1 MTSKKPKGA
10 VKFHQDWEVKYAV
23 QVCTRDPVSKDVCS
37 VVCLMCTNFGRE
49 DDAEAAERKRKRTSN
64 DKYYTAPWRTDNF
77 VSHLRKQ
84 HAVMWEEY
92 RKLAPAEKVHFFA
105 VTESPERVN
114 LRSFVQ
120 PEASLK
126 AQIIAKQK
134 CSFVI
139 DGDIV
144 SKLIL
149 ELLLTPTIEGRQ
161 DVLDEGSASASS
173 NSAILPEEESDGGS
187 DNEFTN
193 TELYATLEKKRIL
206 KMFVYTAEDDV
217 YTVKVKSVLKLN
229 MVASFVEI
237 GVSFRQAR
245 RIYQAVKEQTGMG
258 HLGSVSDGEVA
269 QLCRI
274 VCAINL
280 QYLKELFKKV
290 WAFSIGLDAGNNA
303 GSSYLD
309 IRMRCLFK
317 GDIQNLHLLAIPMR
331 ERHTGEYQAN
341 LVVSLLDVLAPN
353 WRHQLIGIATDGMNT
368 LVCEQKSQL
377 SRLVYDLQART
388 NVNGPMTAEDH
399 ARLFPPTVEEQA
411 LVSEFFF
418 YNSYYVTR
426 IKTAEAIE
434 EAGMMV
440 QTELDK
446 LKEDGGIATGSPY
459 HGVLKAVSTFA
470 LTIVEGVTKIV
481 AEQGVVED
489 DDAARRVVDE
499 IPPLFYPLICVLWHH
514 VHSRQY
520 CKTKGIAFL
529 KRFQRKTLK
538 ISMPNSDV

>member
-92 RKLAPAEKVHFFA
+92 RKLAHAEKIHFFA

-237 GVSFRQAR
+237 LGVSFRQAR
-245 RIYQAVKEQTGMG
+245 RIYQAVKEQT
-258 HLGSVSDGEVA
+258 D
-269 QLCRI
+269 
-274 VCAINL
+274 
-280 QYLKELFKKV
+280 
-290 WAFSIGLDAGNNA
+290 
-303 GSSYLD
+303 
-309 IRMRCLFK
+309 
-317 GDIQNLHLLAIPMR
+317 
-331 ERHTGEYQAN
+331 
-341 LVVSLLDVLAPN
+341 
-353 WRHQLIGIATDGMNT
+353 
-368 LVCEQKSQL
+368 
-377 SRLVYDLQART
+377 
-388 NVNGPMTAEDH
+388 
-399 ARLFPPTVEEQA
+399 
-411 LVSEFFF
+411 
-418 YNSYYVTR
+418 
-426 IKTAEAIE
+426 
-434 EAGMMV
+434 
-440 QTELDK
+440 
-446 LKEDGGIATGSPY
+446 
-459 HGVLKAVSTFA
+459 
-470 LTIVEGVTKIV
+470 
-481 AEQGVVED
+481 
-489 DDAARRVVDE
+489 
-499 IPPLFYPLICVLWHH
+499 
-514 VHSRQY
+514 
-520 CKTKGIAFL
+520 
-529 KRFQRKTLK
+529 
-538 ISMPNSDV
+538 